1 MRMGV
6 PMRQPCDF
14 SPRRTCLCLLWLVW
28 LSLLAPWV
36 ADAADAPVSGIY
48 LDAAAAE
55 TEHLLSLRLID
66 LAGEPFPDAQADLI
80 VIPLDAANPPTYRL
94 RWNMAIRRYQGVL
107 PANVYVLRTGSL
119 PAGTYPATLLF
130 DLRDADQILD
140 LRLSSTPLDPTTYDP
155 PDAGK
160 ITIGPQDELGEA
172 EIRGAAGTVLPVA
185 HVLLTNLDS
194 LHLAH
199 AISRPDGSFV
209 ARIYAPP
216 GSALLIQHGA
226 HQWLWPSSST
236 LAGDATTV
244 YPLYPGT
251 IMHVLLDPGS
261 SVSGTGPR
269 LLEKATATGLTFAV
283 AGAAEYVPWGR
294 LDASPASRVSS
305 AWAITGTLQAPGSA
319 SASAGYAPGAA
330 FRAEGTLRIYGYGI
344 RATTAIS
351 AISVRGRWR
360 WSCCTTATTCR

>member
-1 MRMGV
+1 
-6 PMRQPCDF
+6 
-14 SPRRTCLCLLWLVW
+14 
-28 LSLLAPWV
+28 
-36 ADAADAPVSGIY
+36 
-48 LDAAAAE
+48 
-55 TEHLLSLRLID
+55 
-66 LAGEPFPDAQADLI
+66 
-80 VIPLDAANPPTYRL
+80 
-94 RWNMAIRRYQGVL
+94 MAIRRYQGVL

-351 AISVRGRWR
+351 AISVRGALALVMLYDGNDLPLTPHDPVLTSRLTPTGLPIRDGRANRLAMNGRRLRGDRSAAGRRSLHRGPFRGDRIDPAGCPPWR
-360 WSCCTTATTCR
+360 VSPCDQTDFRRPAAR